1 MKHTTKTEDAKVPV
15 VRTGFF
21 AAEPCA
27 GQAVACAGSFTRKTC
42 HSPAEIY
49 SVFPFSSEESLSAA
63 ESLSC
68 FAAKS
73 ISGLSRLFVFRLPE
87 CGAAVREYGGAV
99 RCTLNRVVRETGGS
113 ILMEYLV
120 LNFWILV
127 MIVFSGHFFFDP
139 SGGVPGED
147 TYRLDPVTGEI
158 SIGAETTRQYGLLGN
173 VFLEHYRQMLKVI
186 SMPFP

>member
-1 MKHTTKTEDAKVPV
+1 
-15 VRTGFF
+15 
-21 AAEPCA
+21 
-27 GQAVACAGSFTRKTC
+27 
-42 HSPAEIY
+42 
-49 SVFPFSSEESLSAA
+49 
-63 ESLSC
+63 
-68 FAAKS
+68 
-73 ISGLSRLFVFRLPE
+73 
-87 CGAAVREYGGAV
+87 
-99 RCTLNRVVRETGGS
+99 
-113 ILMEYLV
+113 MEYLV